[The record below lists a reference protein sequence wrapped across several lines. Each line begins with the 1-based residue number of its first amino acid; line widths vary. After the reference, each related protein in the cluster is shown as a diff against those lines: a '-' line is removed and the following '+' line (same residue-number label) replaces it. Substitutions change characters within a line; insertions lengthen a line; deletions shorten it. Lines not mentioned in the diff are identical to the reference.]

1 MLLCTKT
8 GFAQPVVGVRGKVH
22 YVLSERR
29 RSAPSQN
36 SHTDRGNTMGILDS
50 LAGALNS
57 SSPGAPAGTT
67 AAPSSAIVSEVLAML
82 QQHGGAATG
91 LGGLKQ
97 AFEGGG
103 LGHLFQS
110 WVGNGQN
117 LPVSASQIQSAL
129 GSSGILETIAQRT
142 GMQPGDVAQHLST
155 LLPQIVDHLTPN
167 GQVHPGDAGSALEGL
182 AQRLFHS

>member
-1 MLLCTKT
+1 
-8 GFAQPVVGVRGKVH
+8 
-22 YVLSERR
+22 
-29 RSAPSQN
+29 
-36 SHTDRGNTMGILDS
+36 MGILDS

-57 SSPGAPAGTT
+57 SPGATSTGTT
-67 AAPSSAIVSEVLAML
+67 AATAAPSAAVVSEVLAML
-82 QQHGGAATG
+82 QQHGGAANG
-91 LGGLKQ
+91 LGALMQ

-117 LPVSASQIQSAL
+117 LPVSASQVQSAL
-129 GSSGILETIAQRT
+129 GNSGILEQIAQRT

-167 GQVHPGDAGSALEGL
+167 GQLHSADAGSALEGL
-182 AQRLFHS
+182 AQRLFHG

>member
-1 MLLCTKT
+1 
-8 GFAQPVVGVRGKVH
+8 
-22 YVLSERR
+22 
-29 RSAPSQN
+29 
-36 SHTDRGNTMGILDS
+36 MGILDS

-57 SSPGAPAGTT
+57 SSPAATAGAAAAT
-67 AAPSSAIVSEVLAML
+67 AAPSSAVVSEVLAML
-82 QQHGGAATG
+82 QQHGGAANG
-91 LGGLKQ
+91 LGALMQ

-117 LPVSASQIQSAL
+117 LPVSASQIQNAL
-129 GSSGILETIAQRT
+129 GNSGILEKIAQRT

-182 AQRLFHS
+182 AQRLFHGPLP